1 MRHPSGF
8 RTIGILA
15 LPGVQL
21 LDVAG
26 PLDVF
31 AEANVQGGRR
41 NYDTSVIA
49 TTEGPICQFVGNA
62 HHPGFHPG
70 PWYDPGL

>member
-1 MRHPSGF
+1 MAI
-8 RTIGILA
+8 TVAIVA

-31 AEANVQGGRR
+31 AQANVEVGHEAYVLRVVACESG
-41 NYDTSVIA
+41 VIRSSSGA
-49 TTEGPICQFVGNA
+49 RLVPDEVAQAPA
-62 HHPGFHPG
+62 
-70 PWYDPGL
+70 